1 MLHLQILFVTLSIL
15 LISTLYDSK
24 VQAATIMNLG
34 VGDARSL
41 QFEQVIGTVFIADP
55 ETADYQV
62 IDNHKLVVFGR
73 KIGQTSLI
81 VFGENSNTLSNSKV
95 VVNKSLTKV
104 EQILNLHYPNINISV
119 QNLGDQVVLSGFVPT
134 QKEKN
139 DIYAMVGEL
148 LKKDF
153 TEKRLEWK
161 TTDNESYDIDFMARR
176 TYEGLLNNLE
186 VSVSKQ
192 VNVKLTIAEVNSS
205 LVNELGIK
213 WGTILSDGFA
223 GNGQF
228 FRGISGLG
236 GSATNVAA
244 YISAINDDTVGQ
256 VLSEP
261 NISVISGETASF
273 LVGGEIPI
281 TYRVDDGYRI
291 QYKEFGIG
299 LDLAAEVLRDDKIK
313 LSIVPQVS
321 SVDSQFGDELLDI
334 PSFKV
339 RRARTTLELGDG
351 DSFVL
356 AGLLSTED
364 QEALSKIP
372 FIGDV
377 PILGA
382 FFRNTTTQRRKTEL
396 VIVATVSLV
405 EPISSGSVRIP
416 SMQRTST
423 LSRFF
428 GVNLNASPEVAQWQ
442 EEILSTGGFKK

>member
-1 MLHLQILFVTLSIL
+1 MLRHYLSVIFSVGLLLGGTSSAFAAGIL
-15 LISTLYDSK
+15 
-24 VQAATIMNLG
+24 NLG
-34 VGDARSL
+34 TGDARSL
-41 QFEQVIGTVFIADP
+41 SFDSVIGTVFISDP
-55 ETADYQV
+55 EVADYQV
-62 IDNHKLVVFGR
+62 IDNNRLVVFGR
-73 KIGQTSLI
+73 KIGTTSLI
-81 VFGENSNTLSNSKV
+81 VFGENSQTLSKKKI
-95 VVNKSLTKV
+95 VVNQSLTKI
-104 EQILNLHYPNINISV
+104 EQILAIQYPNVEVSV
-119 QNLGDQVVLSGFVPT
+119 LNLGEQVVLSGFVPT

-139 DIYAMVGEL
+139 EIYSIVGEL
-148 LKKDF
+148 LKKKYAERR
-153 TEKRLEWK
+153 TEWK
-161 TTDNESYDIDFMARR
+161 TSLQEKFDIDFMARR
-176 TYEGLLNNLE
+176 TYEGLVNNLE
-186 VSVSKQ
+186 VAVTKQ

-205 LVNELGIK
+205 LINELGIK
-213 WGTILSDGFA
+213 WGTILTDGFG

-228 FRGISGLG
+228 FRGISGFN
-236 GSATNVAA
+236 GSATNIAA
-244 YISAINDDTVGQ
+244 YISAINDDNVGQ

-281 TYRVDDGYRI
+281 TYRIDDGYRVE
-291 QYKEFGIG
+291 YKEFGIG

-313 LSIVPQVS
+313 LAIMPQVS
-321 SVDSQFGDELLDI
+321 SVDGQFGDTLLDI

-356 AGLLSTED
+356 AGLLSSED
-364 QEALSKIP
+364 EEALSKIP

-382 FFRNTTTQRRKTEL
+382 LFRHTSTKRRKTEL

-405 EPISSGSVRIP
+405 EPISSANVKIP
-416 SMQRTST
+416 SMQRTSA

-428 GVNLNASPEVAQWQ
+428 GVGIKSSPEVAQWQ